1 MIGVATIRDYNKVYY
16 KPLPFEKYQSI
27 LKEHNLVHKPKKS
40 YKNSL
45 NAVERLEG
53 KKRLL
58 ELIQIDN
65 MIKSW
70 HNKRLVN
77 DLKLRI
83 KK

>member
-1 MIGVATIRDYNKVYY
+1 MIGVATIKDYNKVYY
-16 KPLPFEKYQSI
+16 KPLPFEKYKSI
-27 LKEHNLVHKPKKS
+27 LKEHNLIHKPKKS
-40 YKNSL
+40 HKSNL
-45 NAVERLEG
+45 NVVERLEG